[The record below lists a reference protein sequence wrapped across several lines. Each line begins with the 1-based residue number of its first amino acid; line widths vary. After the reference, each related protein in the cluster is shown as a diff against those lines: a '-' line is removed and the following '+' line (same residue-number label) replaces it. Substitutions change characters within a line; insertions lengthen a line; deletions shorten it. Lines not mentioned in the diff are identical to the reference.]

1 MRLIELSFPDG
12 DLADLIVKAARA
24 EEPLDY
30 TLSEPNERGRRILR
44 IVFGDGEG
52 QQAIDAIAGILDG
65 HEDWRL
71 VVLPIEASL
80 PKPPE
85 KAVEASKKRRFI
97 ALREEVY
104 QDVASGAKL
113 HRDFL
118 LLTVLSTIV
127 VVFGLAA
134 DNVAAVIGAMV
145 IAPLLGPILAFS
157 FASALGDLELMAKSA
172 RTALAGLFLGF
183 AVAVLVGLIFGA
195 NMGSNELSSRTVVGL
210 DSAALALASGA
221 AAALS
226 IATGLSSTLVGVMVA
241 VALLPPA
248 AATGL
253 LLGAGE
259 GTLAIRA
266 GLLLFINVV
275 SVNLAALLVFFF
287 KGIRPRTWLERR
299 SAKRSVYINL
309 AVWAVLIVALSSVAV
324 LLTAQPVV
332 GPVVSPVSTP

>member
-1 MRLIELSFPDG
+1 MRQIELSFADS
-12 DLADLIVKAARA
+12 DKTERVLAAGERA
-24 EEPLDY
+24 NPLDH
-30 TLSEPNERGRRILR
+30 TLSDPDSSGRRMLR
-44 IVFGDGEG
+44 LVFGDGEG
-52 QQAIDAIAGILDG
+52 QEAIDAIAGILGDDT
-65 HEDWRL
+65 DWRL
-71 VVLPIEASL
+71 VVLPVEASL
-80 PKPPE
+80 PKPPSRDAE
-85 KAVEASKKRRFI
+85 ESRKRRYT

-104 QDVASGAKL
+104 EDVARGAKL

-127 VVFGLAA
+127 VVFGLTA

-145 IAPLLGPILAFS
+145 IAPLLGPILAFA
-157 FASALGDLELMAKSA
+157 FASALGDLDLMLRSA
-172 RTALAGLFLGF
+172 RTALAGLLLGF
-183 AVAVLVGLIFGA
+183 AVSVVVGLVFGA
-195 NMGSNELSSRTVVGL
+195 NMGSGELSSRTVVGL

-226 IATGLSSTLVGVMVA
+226 IATGLSATLVGVMVA

-253 LLGAGE
+253 LLGAGDVE
-259 GTLAIRA
+259 LALRA
-266 GLLLFINVV
+266 GLLLLINVV

-299 SAKRSVYINL
+299 SAKRSVYINA
-309 AVWAVLIVALSSVAV
+309 AVWLTLIVLLTGIAV

-332 GPVVSPVSTP
+332 SPVSTP

>member
-1 MRLIELSFPDG
+1 MRLIELSFNDSP
-12 DLADLIVKAARA
+12 LVERVLTAVQRS
-24 EEPLDY
+24 EPLDVF
-30 TLSEPNERGRRILR
+30 LSEPNTRGRRVLR
-44 IVFGDGEG
+44 LVFPDGEG
-52 QQAIDAIAGILDG
+52 QSAIDALAGLFEG
-65 HEDWRL
+65 EADWRL
-71 VVLPIEASL
+71 IVLPVEASL
-80 PKPPE
+80 PKPAE
-85 KAVEASKKRRFI
+85 KVIEASQKRRFL

-104 QDVASGAKL
+104 ADVAAGAKL

-127 VVFGLAA
+127 AVFGLLA
-134 DNVAAVIGAMV
+134 DNVAVVIGAMV
-145 IAPLLGPILAFS
+145 IAPLLGPILAFA
-157 FASALGDLELMAKSA
+157 FASALGDLDLMLRSA
-172 RTALAGLFLGF
+172 RTALAGLLLGF
-183 AVAVLVGLIFGA
+183 SVSVLIGIGFGA
-195 NMGSNELSSRTVVGL
+195 DMGSGELSSRTVVGP

-259 GTLAIRA
+259 GTLAFRA

-275 SVNLAALLVFFF
+275 SVNLAALLVFYT

-309 AVWAVLIVALSSVAV
+309 AVWAALIIALTSLAVFLSS
-324 LLTAQPVV
+324 Q
-332 GPVVSPVSTP
+332 PVVSPVSTP